1 MAESISAEK
10 AEEAMAEWAVLGRP
24 ERSGM
29 QIPTGENGALCS
41 KRHHSSALRPERE
54 RERYGGRKREGQ
66 REREKWREREK
77 KGNIQ
82 SDLNTYSKA
91 GPF

>member
-54 RERYGGRKREGQ
+54 RERDMEVGRGRD
-66 REREKWREREK
+66 RERERNGGRGKRKE
-77 KGNIQ
+77 
-82 SDLNTYSKA
+82 TSKVT
-91 GPF
+91 